1 MPCRQKE
8 EQLLD
13 LLNAARYGK
22 LEQQHLDLL
31 AYLERPLAMV
41 EGDGVQATK
50 LYPTNAQVDG
60 ENAMR
65 LNSKECSGEMQT
77 YVPEDSGKK
86 ADLEYLVKNC
96 LAADP
101 LQLRVGAQVSCV
113 WLAD

>member
-1 MPCRQKE
+1 MSCRQKE
-8 EQLLD
+8 ERLLD

-31 AYLERPLAMV
+31 AYLERPLAV
-41 EGDGVQATK
+41 AEGDGVQATK

-65 LNSKECSGEMQT
+65 LSSKECSGDVET
-77 YVPEDSGKK
+77 YMPEDFGKK
-86 ADLEYLVKNC
+86 ADLEYLAKNC

-113 WLAD
+113 CLPR